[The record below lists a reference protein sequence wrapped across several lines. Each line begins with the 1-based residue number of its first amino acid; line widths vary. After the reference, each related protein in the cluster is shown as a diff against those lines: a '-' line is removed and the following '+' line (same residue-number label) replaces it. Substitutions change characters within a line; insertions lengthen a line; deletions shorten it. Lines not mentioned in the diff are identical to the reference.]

1 MKSSSNKNTENS
13 SVKVLSIHAEGI
25 FLSVAGKEYF
35 ISYNR
40 VPWFRN
46 ARVNEILNVSKMGR
60 MGIRWEDLDVDLEID
75 SLENPEKYP
84 HVIKRFANEVLD

>member
-1 MKSSSNKNTENS
+1 MKTNLNKNTGDTS
-13 SVKVLSIHAEGI
+13 TKVLSITAEGI
-25 FLSVAGKEYF
+25 YLSVTGKEYF

-46 ARVNEILNVSKMGR
+46 ARVTEIMNVSMLGR

-75 SLENPEKYP
+75 SLEHPEKYP
-84 HVIKRFANEVLD
+84 HVIKRFAAEVI

>member
-1 MKSSSNKNTENS
+1 MKKNSNKNTENL
-13 SVKVLSIHAEGI
+13 SVNVVSINAEGI
-25 FLSVAGKEYF
+25 NLSVAGKEYF

-46 ARVNEILNVSKMGR
+46 ARVSEIMNVTMMGR

-75 SLENPEKYP
+75 SLEHPEKYP
-84 HVIKRFANEVLD
+84 HVIKRFAGEVL

>member
-1 MKSSSNKNTENS
+1 MKKNLNKNTGNT
-13 SVKVLSIHAEGI
+13 SVKVISINSDGI
-25 FLSVAGKEYF
+25 NITVSGKDYF

-46 ARVNEILNVSKMGR
+46 AKESDIMNVTMFGR

-75 SLENPEKYP
+75 SLEHPEKYP
-84 HVIKRFANEVLD
+84 HVIKRFASEVI

>member
-1 MKSSSNKNTENS
+1 MKQNSNRNTGTI
-13 SVKVLSIHAEGI
+13 SVRILSINAEGVS
-25 FLSVAGKEYF
+25 LSVGGKVYF

-46 ARVNEILNVSKMGR
+46 ARVSEILNVTMMGR

-75 SLENPEKYP
+75 SLEHPEKYP
-84 HVIKRFANEVLD
+84 HVIKRSVNEVL